1 MEKQVVGK
9 EKSFP
14 DEKELAN
21 VFGVLWFVNVTAVF
35 QLKEPPKISLTL
47 PIPIPDEER
56 KST

>member
-21 VFGVLWFVNVTAVF
+21 VFGLLWFVNVTAVF
-35 QLKEPPKISLTL
+35 QLKEPPKFH
-47 PIPIPDEER
+47 
-56 KST
+56 